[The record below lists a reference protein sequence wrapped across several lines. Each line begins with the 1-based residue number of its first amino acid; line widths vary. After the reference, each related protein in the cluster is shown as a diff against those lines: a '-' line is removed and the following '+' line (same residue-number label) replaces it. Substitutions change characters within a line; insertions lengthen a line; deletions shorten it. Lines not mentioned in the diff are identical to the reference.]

1 MISQGRFWRL
11 EEQSIK
17 IVSSSFV
24 EYGSWWWNEV
34 MEINWWKSMPWCC
47 EPCFLIKDPK
57 LLFPGMGC
65 FPRVPGPVLRADV
78 PPLCVGMCHRAGAS
92 SGQCAWQ
99 GQWHHWWHWPG
110 PALGGPSLLHW
121 AVTAAHSLE
130 IHFKD
135 NLDHHIDQI
144 NIFHNTATLFI
155 DSCYFTPNKKVLW
168 AASPTWHTFHLGII
182 FGAAWALME
191 TEVSLSIN
199 INSV

>member
-34 MEINWWKSMPWCC
+34 MEINWWKSMPRCC

-57 LLFPGMGC
+57 LLFPGMGR
-65 FPRVPGPVLRADV
+65 FPRVQILCWGMMSLPSVCGWVPVLV
-78 PPLCVGMCHRAGAS
+78 VAGAS
-92 SGQCAWQ
+92 PGQGAWW

-110 PALGGPSLLHW
+110 PALGSPLLLHW

-130 IHFKD
+130 THFRIIVIVTLTK
-135 NLDHHIDQI
+135 L
-144 NIFHNTATLFI
+144 IFSKTQPHSSLPAVI
-155 DSCYFTPNKKVLW
+155 S
-168 AASPTWHTFHLGII
+168 SPTKRSCELPVPYDTHFIWVSFLG
-182 FGAAWALME
+182 LPE
-191 TEVSLSIN
+191 LSWRLR
-199 INSV
+199 